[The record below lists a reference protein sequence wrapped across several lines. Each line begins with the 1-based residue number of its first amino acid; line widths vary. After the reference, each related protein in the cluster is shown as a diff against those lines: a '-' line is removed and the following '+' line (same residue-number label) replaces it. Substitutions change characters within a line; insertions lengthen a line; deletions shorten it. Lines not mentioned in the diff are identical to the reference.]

1 MWIRGTDDLGDDEGS
16 VSRLGGGRKA
26 VPSSTWANI
35 RVDSL
40 FRTCVTVIAFSSV
53 YGLEK
58 NLPVHPPTAVEA
70 PTNGVLSAVGGMW
83 RWRWDGIGCWEF
95 KRYTGAGVRSTLE

>member
-1 MWIRGTDDLGDDEGS
+1 MWIRGTDDLKDDEGS

-35 RVDSL
+35 KVDSL
-40 FRTCVTVIAFSSV
+40 FRTYVMVIAFSSV
-53 YGLEK
+53 YGLEI

-70 PTNGVLSAVGGMW
+70 PTNGVLSAVGGCGGGGGMVL
-83 RWRWDGIGCWEF
+83 
-95 KRYTGAGVRSTLE
+95 GAGSLGDIPELA